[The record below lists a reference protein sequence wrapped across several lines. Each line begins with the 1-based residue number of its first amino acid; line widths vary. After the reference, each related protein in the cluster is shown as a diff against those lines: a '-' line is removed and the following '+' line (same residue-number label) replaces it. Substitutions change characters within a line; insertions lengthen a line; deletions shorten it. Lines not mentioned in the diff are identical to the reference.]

1 MNQKGKWIESSD
13 LASKYRRIRYGK
25 NFWSKRLPSHVIKP
39 GISMKFTFK
48 KRSGDL
54 NNIKIGAPNELL
66 INTIDLG
73 FLTPYR
79 NKFTF
84 QKNPKYHSQ
93 YLQQIPAS
101 RLIVNQYEPITF
113 EKMVLRDGT
122 AYTMEKGSNDN
133 GGWQSGDL
141 RALGK
146 YLIGIGINNANYGV
160 HSSSGKDH

>member
-1 MNQKGKWIESSD
+1 
-13 LASKYRRIRYGK
+13 
-25 NFWSKRLPSHVIKP
+25 
-39 GISMKFTFK
+39 MKFTFK
-48 KRSGDL
+48 EKAGDL

-73 FLTPYR
+73 FLTPYQD
-79 NKFTF
+79 KFTF
-84 QKNPKYHSQ
+84 QQNPVYQSQ

-113 EKMVLRDGT
+113 EKMVLKDGT
-122 AYTMEKGSNDN
+122 AYTMEKGSNDK